1 MSSEEFDPKDQYR
14 SGLPDQSI
22 DFFPPTNDP
31 EILRVLAIGSRP
43 VVNFFVH
50 RLHQLNVAHFNEW
63 SRLLPT
69 PNQGE
74 FMRILTKRIPLDRE
88 ALPERT
94 RTE

>member
-1 MSSEEFDPKDQYR
+1 
-14 SGLPDQSI
+14 
-22 DFFPPTNDP
+22 
-31 EILRVLAIGSRP
+31 
-43 VVNFFVH
+43 VH

-74 FMRILTKRIPLDRE
+74 FMRILTKRIPIDRE